1 MDKQIQDSQEQAY
14 NRNPKDNNRT
24 ETTKEFAAED
34 QTINGSGL
42 PPEEQPESAGENN
55 GKRHRWMK
63 NVPLLIVEI
72 CVLVIAIGILYVVVT
87 TTDEVERKDIDEEQI
102 IINEEVKETHQE
114 EKKHQAVA
122 KGYRN
127 IALFGVDARDGELGR
142 GTRSDSII
150 IASINQDTQEIKLV
164 SVFRDTYLNL
174 SNDSYNKCNTA
185 YAQGG
190 PEQAISMLNM
200 NLDLDITDYV
210 TVGFGGLIDSVDA
223 LGGIEME
230 VTDAEISHLNNYQLT
245 MSEELGVDYIPVK
258 KSGKQLLNGM
268 QATAYCRIRYTKGD
282 DFRRAERQRD
292 VLTAMME
299 KAKTA
304 SVSSLNQM
312 VTAILPE
319 VETSLGV
326 NEIINVL
333 GSVAGYN
340 IVASDG
346 FPFADGR
353 TGANVG
359 SKGSCVIPDDL
370 EENVIKLHEL
380 LYPETAYKPSRQVSS
395 ISDEIDA
402 LTAEYRQQQ

>member
-1 MDKQIQDSQEQAY
+1 MDKQTQDSQEQAY
-14 NRNPKDNNRT
+14 SRNPKDNNRT
-24 ETTKEFAAED
+24 ETTKEYAAGD
-34 QTINGSGL
+34 QVIKEKELSADGQTEHMEGNGGR
-42 PPEEQPESAGENN
+42 
-55 GKRHRWMK
+55 KRRWMK
-63 NVPLLIVEI
+63 SIPLLIAEV
-72 CVLVIAIGILYVVVT
+72 CVLVIAIGVMYVVVT

-102 IINEEVKETHQE
+102 IINEEVKENHKE
-114 EKKHQAVA
+114 EKRNQVTA

-174 SNDSYNKCNTA
+174 SNDTYNKCNTA

-210 TVGFGGLIDSVDA
+210 TIGFGGLIDSVDA

-230 VTDAEISHLNNYQLT
+230 VTDAELSHLNNYQLT
-245 MSEELGVDYIPVK
+245 MAEELEVDYIPVK
-258 KSGKQLLNGM
+258 ESGKQLLNGM

-292 VLTAMME
+292 VLIAMME
-299 KAKTA
+299 KAKKA
-304 SVSSLNQM
+304 SAGSLNQM

-326 NEIINVL
+326 NEIISVL

-370 EENVIKLHEL
+370 EENVIRLHEL
-380 LYPETAYKPSRQVSS
+380 LYPEASYKPSRQVSS
-395 ISDEIDA
+395 ISEEIDA
-402 LTAEYRQQQ
+402 LTAEYRQ